1 MIAFYYETRDMRT
14 RIEGLLAGAELQVTE
29 CRKTFH
35 ELFGVASVAIAG
47 LGEFSDTDVT
57 WLRAVLDQSIGG
69 PSCVL
74 VTPLSLESLQRV
86 RQIESN
92 RCHVV
97 WAEEAAD
104 RLVDL
109 VGRIEPWY
117 RDPLRLLGHRLLRD
131 HSFHWSLVKAIK
143 RMCGTDIDP
152 DSEPPPSSVGGLAQH
167 AKVPP
172 DAFRRYWRTEVP
184 LQCGPK
190 EFLSWATLLWAVR
203 QRPYAKWDTIAQR
216 AGVRRRTL
224 ERYSVRLTNCTLAA
238 AGRDPGMVQRRF
250 EEWVAQVSAVDRS
263 DTPAPVS
270 NPIIQRRIGSPIQQQ
285 RRLGAV
291 QNQDSR
297 GTVDLASWLAARERQ
312 RQVQARRQGGVLR
325 IAGRL
330 GA

>member
-1 MIAFYYETRDMRT
+1 MSR
-14 RIEGLLAGAELQVTE
+14 G
-29 CRKTFH
+29 
-35 ELFGVASVAIAG
+35 FGQS
-47 LGEFSDTDVT
+47 F
-57 WLRAVLDQSIGG
+57 DQSIGG

-143 RMCGTDIDP
+143 RTCRTAIDP

-172 DAFRRYWRTEVP
+172 TRFA
-184 LQCGPK
+184 
-190 EFLSWATLLWAVR
+190 AT
-203 QRPYAKWDTIAQR
+203 
-216 AGVRRRTL
+216 G
-224 ERYSVRLTNCTLAA
+224 
-238 AGRDPGMVQRRF
+238 GRKCRSSADP
-250 EEWVAQVSAVDRS
+250 RS
-263 DTPAPVS
+263 S
-270 NPIIQRRIGSPIQQQ
+270 
-285 RRLGAV
+285 
-291 QNQDSR
+291 
-297 GTVDLASWLAARERQ
+297 
-312 RQVQARRQGGVLR
+312 
-325 IAGRL
+325 
-330 GA
+330 

>member
-14 RIEGLLAGAELQVTE
+14 RIKGLLAGAELQVTE
-29 CRKTFH
+29 CRKTFQG
-35 ELFGVASVAIAG
+35 LFGVASVAIAG
-47 LGEFSDTDVT
+47 LGECSDTDVA
-57 WLRAVLDQSIGG
+57 WLRAILGQSIGG

-74 VTPLSLESLQRV
+74 VTPLSLERLQRV

-97 WAEEAAD
+97 WAEEIDD

-109 VGRIEPWY
+109 VGRIEPWF
-117 RDPLRLLGHRLLRD
+117 RDPLRRLGHRLLRD
-131 HSFHWSLVKAIK
+131 HSLHWSLVKAIK
-143 RMCGTDIDP
+143 RTCGNGA
-152 DSEPPPSSVGGLAQH
+152 DSVPPPSSVGGLAQH

-203 QRPYAKWDTIAQR
+203 QRPYAKWDTIARR

-238 AGRDPGMVQRRF
+238 VGRDPGMVQRRF
-250 EEWVAQVSAVDRS
+250 EAWVREVSAVE
-263 DTPAPVS
+263 TPPVGAAPVLGDHR
-270 NPIIQRRIGSPIQQQ
+270 PQHDVTDVHYRI
-285 RRLGAV
+285 R
-291 QNQDSR
+291 
-297 GTVDLASWLAARERQ
+297 TQ
-312 RQVQARRQGGVLR
+312 RQHIYHLTDLQRIQPISSRAAPTCARMPV
-325 IAGRL
+325 
-330 GA
+330 